1 MNRAAHPDHHARLLR
16 ALARQLPGRQAHQR
30 MMPRPATADFDRWN
44 PPPDH
49 RQAAV
54 LVLLYPAAP
63 AAPGLRVVLIRRPDY
78 PGVHGGQI
86 AFPGG
91 AREPGESLQQTAL
104 REAHE
109 EGGVDAEQV
118 SVLGPLSPLYVFA
131 SNFNVHPFLAW
142 AQQRPV
148 FTPCA
153 KEVAAIIELPLE
165 RLSEPRFHGE
175 EHLTLRGR
183 RVWVPYFAAPQ
194 ARIWGATAMM
204 LAELRDLLEDA
215 A

>member
-1 MNRAAHPDHHARLLR
+1 
-16 ALARQLPGRQAHQR
+16 
-30 MMPRPATADFDRWN
+30 MMPRPAASDFDRWD
-44 PPPDH
+44 PPAEH

-54 LVLLYPAAP
+54 LVLLYPA
-63 AAPGLRVVLIRRPDY
+63 GTEQRLHMVLIRRPDY
-78 PGVHGGQI
+78 PGVHSGQI

-91 AREPGESLQQTAL
+91 ARERGESLEQTAL
-104 REAHE
+104 RETHE
-109 EGGVDAEQV
+109 EVGVDVGQV
-118 SVLGPLSPLYVFA
+118 SVLGPMSPLYVFA

-142 AQQRPV
+142 APERPA
-148 FTPCA
+148 FTPCE

-165 RLSEPRFHGE
+165 RLAEPRFYGE

-204 LAELRDLLEDA
+204 LAELRELVEVA
-215 A
+215 T